1 MANLFQFGFFAFCF
15 FCMTTL
21 LQLGVCLAYTIGVR
35 KGVVDERLNVAQI
48 NIGRAPSGGSNNF
61 NLREFTYDCLKVLNG
76 FIHFIA
82 NMAKE
87 AILETS
93 TDFYAVPAET
103 ESAILTL
110 SSANHIN
117 KYHHCEM
124 YTHSKSQFT
133 RDFNLTKVFF
143 TKSLKKDSTI
153 VMVSFIFTSLMSI
166 GSSDT
171 FFRASPISRHQSHAW
186 PFACLAFCSTDYR
199 KKRDLACVAGAWK

>member
-1 MANLFQFGFFAFCF
+1 
-15 FCMTTL
+15 MTTL

-35 KGVVDERLNVAQI
+35 KGVADERLNVAQI
-48 NIGRAPSGGSNNF
+48 NIGRVPSGGSNNF

-110 SSANHIN
+110 WSANHIN
-117 KYHHCEM
+117 K
-124 YTHSKSQFT
+124 
-133 RDFNLTKVFF
+133 
-143 TKSLKKDSTI
+143 
-153 VMVSFIFTSLMSI
+153 
-166 GSSDT
+166 
-171 FFRASPISRHQSHAW
+171 SP
-186 PFACLAFCSTDYR
+186 PL
-199 KKRDLACVAGAWK
+199 